1 MAILLVRHATAG
13 ERHDWVGDDE
23 LRPLDERG
31 RRQAQA
37 LVAQLAGFPVDRVL
51 SSPSLRCVQTVEPLA
66 RARGLV
72 VEDTQALAEGHDQEA
87 VALVGELAGTN
98 TVLCTHGD
106 LVPPILDAYLPGDD
120 HQQSRKGSTWA
131 LELAGPDR
139 GEHRYLGPPA

>member
-1 MAILLVRHATAG
+1 MRHATAG
-13 ERHDWVGDDE
+13 ERDAWVGDDG

-37 LVAQLAGFPVDRVL
+37 LVAELADFPVDRVL
-51 SSPSLRCVQTVEPLA
+51 SSPYLRCVQTVEPLA

-98 TVLCTHGD
+98 TLLCTHGD
-106 LVPPILDAYLPGDD
+106 LIPPILNAYLPGDD
-120 HQQSRKGSTWA
+120 HQQSKKGSTWA

-139 GEHRYLGPPA
+139 AQHRYLGPPA